1 MAEKPLQ
8 KNVRALERALA
19 ALQGVRRAR
28 VETDDYGITGVRVLV
43 VPERAIK
50 ETIDEVRGTAQ
61 SEIGVE
67 LEPARIQV
75 LSSTELE
82 AGRRAGRRKLSSL
95 STQRSDDH
103 FKAQVT
109 LELEGDALVGE
120 VEVPVG
126 LPSQY
131 HSVARAVL
139 EAIDDLLDR
148 TFDVNSVDVL
158 SLGDSE
164 LVVVSLA
171 GEVEL
176 LLGSAL
182 VKYDEYDAIA
192 RATLHALNRL
202 LFESDSRVPQPA

>member
-1 MAEKPLQ
+1 VAEKPLQ

-19 ALQGVRRAR
+19 ALQGVRRAK

-43 VPERAIK
+43 APERAVK
-50 ETIDEVRGTAQ
+50 ETIDEVRGTAE

-82 AGRRAGRRKLSSL
+82 AGRSAGRRKLSSL

-103 FKAQVT
+103 FRAQVT
-109 LELEGDALVGE
+109 LGLGDDALVGE

-148 TFDVNSVDVL
+148 TFDVNSVEVL
-158 SLGDSE
+158 SVGDSG
-164 LVVVSLA
+164 LVVVSLV
-171 GEVEL
+171 GDVEL